1 MEVTS
6 ESLKVRRFED
16 DLGNVNFRHLDFQDG
31 FLGSLESIEV
41 THDVNLTL

>member
-16 DLGNVNFRHLDFQDG
+16 DLGNVNFCHLDFQDG
-31 FLGSLESIEV
+31 FLGRLESIEV
-41 THDVNLTL
+41 TQDANLTL